1 VAFAA
6 AAERIANVTVFETV
20 PVLVSF
26 TKSDAV
32 PGFATRVAGTA
43 AYKIPLV

>member
-1 VAFAA
+1 VAFT
-6 AAERIANVTVFETV
+6 AAEDRIANVTVFEMA

-26 TKSDAV
+26 TRTDAV
-32 PGFATRVAGTA
+32 PGFATRAAGTA